1 MGGGQGFTQ
10 AQRRI
15 HSAGTRSRGLGSD
28 GAQPVRLCGIGG
40 LLLALA
46 LILGAGVGVGHAQ
59 NAAEVAFWN
68 RIRDSTN
75 ASELRA
81 YLEAYPNGTFAE
93 TARARLRSLG
103 PASTQPLLPP
113 GRGNALTDSRVV
125 REVQEKLYNLNYD
138 ISVLNGQM
146 TEETRTAIR
155 LWQTIVKHEP
165 TGDLSED
172 ELAELRGAR
181 IPTTWGALAY
191 AAKGASAVV
200 WSRPSRQEAASAALA
215 DCHKN
220 AGRDP
225 CKVVT
230 AVETGC
236 GALGFFTGSV
246 RRTTYWG
253 AFPAIKPSLGQAV
266 DQALTWCRQRAQRPE
281 ACGIRL
287 TFCADGSHR
296 Q

>member
-1 MGGGQGFTQ
+1 M
-10 AQRRI
+10 
-15 HSAGTRSRGLGSD
+15 
-28 GAQPVRLCGIGG
+28 
-40 LLLALA
+40 LLALA
-46 LILGAGVGVGHAQ
+46 LILGAGAGAGHAQ

-103 PASTQPLLPP
+103 PASAQPVLPP
-113 GRGNALTDSRVV
+113 GGGNALTDSRVV

-165 TGDLSED
+165 TGELSED